1 MSQPLQIWENHLAV
15 FVSLEICPAICHA
28 WKNIKKVTVSRNFRQ
43 THLLE
48 VDLTKTPG
56 DHKTLSTIRH
66 VGFHVDIS
74 SVHEAFFSA
83 FRLHVWNE
91 LGQSPPFRPMRAL
104 RLQWSRAFSLV
115 CEMALDF
122 MHHHQLQR
130 KLQPSSSLP
139 PLQRKLRRLYF
150 TFLHLPNQTHG
161 EHDHD
166 SGSFLM
172 LQHYSINNNP
182 S

>member
-28 WKNIKKVTVSRNFRQ
+28 WKNIKKVTVSRNLRQ

-83 FRLHVWNE
+83 FSPSRVKRTWTVSAISTNESSQTAMVKGLQSCLWN
-91 LGQSPPFRPMRAL
+91 GPWFHAPPPITKKATTQLLSATLTKKAAAAL
-104 RLQWSRAFSLV
+104 LYF
-115 CEMALDF
+115 
-122 MHHHQLQR
+122 
-130 KLQPSSSLP
+130 SSL
-139 PLQRKLRRLYF
+139 
-150 TFLHLPNQTHG
+150 T
-161 EHDHD
+161 
-166 SGSFLM
+166 
-172 LQHYSINNNP
+172 
-182 S
+182 